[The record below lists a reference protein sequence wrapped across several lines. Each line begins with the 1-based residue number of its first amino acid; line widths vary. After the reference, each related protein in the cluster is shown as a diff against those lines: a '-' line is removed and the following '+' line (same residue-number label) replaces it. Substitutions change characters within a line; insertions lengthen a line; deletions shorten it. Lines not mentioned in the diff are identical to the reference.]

1 MSDEFDFVMSCL
13 IALAGLVICL
23 SICLRNRRREDFDEA
38 SMLPFADDRPA
49 LRRMQRAGIE
59 RRVPSSLE
67 V

>member
-13 IALAGLVICL
+13 IALAGLIICVA
-23 SICLRNRRREDFDEA
+23 ICLRNRSHEDFDDA

-49 LRRMQRAGIE
+49 LRRMQRAGVE